1 MRKLFITPQAR
12 LDLLEIWHYI
22 ANDSIDAANR
32 VGEKLDVAICDLLP
46 FPAKGHRRADVKE
59 SRYLFW
65 NVYSYIIAHRY
76 DNETLTIIRV
86 LHGSRDFRKIFRK
99 RK

>member
-12 LDLLEIWHYI
+12 LDLLETWLYI

-32 VGEKLDVAICDLLP
+32 VGEALDVSICDLLP
-46 FPAKGHRRADVKE
+46 FPGKGHKRTDVKD

-65 NVYSYIIAHRY
+65 NVYSYVIAYRY
-76 DNETLTIIRV
+76 DDTTLTIVRV
-86 LHGSRDFRKIFRK
+86 LHGSRDFRRIFRK
-99 RK
+99 